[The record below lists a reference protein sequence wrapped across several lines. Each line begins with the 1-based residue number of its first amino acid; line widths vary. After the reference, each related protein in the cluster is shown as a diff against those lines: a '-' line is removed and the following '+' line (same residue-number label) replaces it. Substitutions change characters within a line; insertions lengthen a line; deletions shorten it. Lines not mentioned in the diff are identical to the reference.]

1 MIREAEASD
10 LLALVSM
17 CRDHHPA
24 SHWAPIPFD
33 PSKVLEAFAGWL
45 ESDRATV
52 LIGPGSFVVLG
63 LLEPFFSHETIATEV
78 MFYAPDGHG
87 TALRDA
93 AVEWAK
99 AQGAVAL
106 LMGGEEPN
114 RIEAKVRWYRQGG
127 FSPFS
132 RTFMKVI

>member
-1 MIREAEASD
+1 LIREATASD

-17 CRDHHPA
+17 CKDHHPA

-33 PSKVLEAFAGWL
+33 PSKALKAFESWL
-45 ESDRATV
+45 ESDSATV
-52 LIGPGSFVVLG
+52 LIGPGSFIVLG

-87 TALRDA
+87 TALREA
-93 AVEWAK
+93 AIAWAK
-99 AQGAVAL
+99 EHGATAL
-106 LMGGEEPN
+106 LMGGEEPH
-114 RIEAKVRWYRQGG
+114 RIEAKARWYRQGG
-127 FSPFS
+127 FAPFS